1 MVAKAEAGIAIS
13 RSPCSLVCR
22 PRNRSMAQ
30 PPATY
35 HGTVTPPSSRAM
47 SAGRHGS
54 QGGSRTSVPPGGIA
68 ASVTS
73 PAYHG
78 RQALPG
84 QGPETRLE
92 VAERGR
98 LDLGLLG
105 LVVPA
110 ADPDRRR
117 CVRVRL
123 EGGEFRPLHRPPPH
137 PPPVGRRR

>member
-13 RSPCSLVCR
+13 RSPCSRVCR
-22 PRNRSMAQ
+22 PMNRSMAQ

-35 HGTVTPPSSRAM
+35 HGTATPASSRAM

-68 ASVTS
+68 SSVTS

-78 RQALPG
+78 RQPSPG
-84 QGPETRLE
+84 QGPEHVLE

-105 LVVPA
+105 LVVPP
-110 ADPDRRR
+110 ADPDRR
-117 CVRVRL
+117 CRVRL
-123 EGGEFRPLHRPPPH
+123 RLELGEFRSLHRPALDAQ
-137 PPPVGRRR
+137 RI